1 MEDMRR
7 YRNVVKYAVHRERLR
22 DPDWT
27 WRVQSVTKAAAK
39 IGWGYLDSLS
49 GGKKTV
55 VAPKAYAANGLVAGG
70 EVITIDS
77 SVVLIAQWK
86 EKTVIKTEKD
96 FDKEPSPGTGESSLP
111 MAVAFNLA
119 VISLLA
125 IGAAIGRRKES

>member
-22 DPDWT
+22 DPNWT

-55 VAPKAYAANGLVAGG
+55 AFSVNVECVGG
-70 EVITIDS
+70 CVPC
-77 SVVLIAQWK
+77 VV
-86 EKTVIKTEKD
+86 
-96 FDKEPSPGTGESSLP
+96 GTALDGYKRY
-111 MAVAFNLA
+111 VD
-119 VISLLA
+119 
-125 IGAAIGRRKES
+125 IGREYYDEARTTEQGIIIAIQALAAHMRKVY